1 MVTGLIMRRF
11 KIGALTAVCVC
22 VCLLGLLV
30 ARRHYKVQERRRLL
44 ALIESA
50 EEGGRLPMSDPSI
63 WMAEHGANE
72 PDPSSQEG
80 MARLRNERLELPGRV
95 ARFRELLNKL
105 DSVYTNA
112 SQTSVQDY
120 LSDVDACISGLSRTS
135 CAEVLRPVKWDGVG
149 WDVDRTLR
157 NVNSASAFATAIE
170 RYCLLFGRFADLIWE
185 RAGDA
190 YGAAEAD
197 RRTFNVL
204 KKCEKSFPEMS
215 AATDACLAEWRENR
229 CDNAD
234 SNYCRAFREREGLY
248 RSHWESY
255 VKKNTSMQNAV
266 TDWYCWHLKWARNA
280 LRREPKWSPDFK
292 AK

>member
-1 MVTGLIMRRF
+1 MVMGDVMKCI
-11 KIGALTAVCVC
+11 KISVLTVACLC
-22 VCLLGLLV
+22 VCLLGLLAV
-30 ARRHYKVQERRRLL
+30 RRHYKAQERRRLL
-44 ALIESA
+44 ALIERA
-50 EEGGRLPMSDPSI
+50 EERSGLPMNDPSK
-63 WMAEHGANE
+63 WMAEYGANE
-72 PDPSSQEG
+72 PDPSTQDG
-80 MARLRNERLELPGRV
+80 KDRLRNERLELPARV
-95 ARFRELLNKL
+95 ARFRELLNRL

-112 SQTSVQDY
+112 SQTSVRDF
-120 LSDVDACISGLSRTS
+120 LSDVDLCLSGLSRAS
-135 CAEVLRPVKWDGVG
+135 CAGVLSPVKWDGAG

-157 NVNSASAFATAIE
+157 HVHSASEFATALG

-204 KKCEKSFPEMS
+204 KKCEKTFPEMM
-215 AATDACLAEWRENR
+215 AATEACLAEWKERR

-248 RSHWESY
+248 RSHWEPY
-255 VKKNTSMQNAV
+255 VRKNPSMQNVV

-280 LRREPKWSPDFK
+280 LRRDPKWSPDFK
-292 AK
+292 AE

>member
-1 MVTGLIMRRF
+1 MVVEVVMRRF
-11 KIGALTAVCVC
+11 KIGALAAICLC
-22 VCLLGLLV
+22 ACLLGLLV
-30 ARRHYKVQERRRLL
+30 VRRHYKTQERRRLL

-50 EEGGRLPMSDPSI
+50 EVDSGLPMSDPSI
-63 WMAEHGANE
+63 WMAEYGAGE

-80 MARLRNERLELPGRV
+80 ATLSRNERFELPGRA
-95 ARFRELLNKL
+95 ARFCELLKRL

-112 SQTSVQDY
+112 SRTSVRDY
-120 LSDVDACISGLSRTS
+120 LYDVDQCLLGLSRTG
-135 CAEVLRPVKWDGVG
+135 CAEILRPVKWDGAG

-157 NVNSASAFATAIE
+157 HVHSTSAFETAIE
-170 RYCLLFGRFADLIWE
+170 RYCLVFGRFADLIWE

-204 KKCEKSFPEMS
+204 KKCEKAFPEM
-215 AATDACLAEWRENR
+215 AAVTDAYLADWKKMR

-234 SNYCRAFREREGLY
+234 SNFCRSFREREGLY
-248 RSHWESY
+248 RSHWEQY
-255 VKKNTSMQNAV
+255 ARKNPSMQNAV

-280 LRREPKWSPDFK
+280 LRREPKWSPDLK
-292 AK
+292 DK